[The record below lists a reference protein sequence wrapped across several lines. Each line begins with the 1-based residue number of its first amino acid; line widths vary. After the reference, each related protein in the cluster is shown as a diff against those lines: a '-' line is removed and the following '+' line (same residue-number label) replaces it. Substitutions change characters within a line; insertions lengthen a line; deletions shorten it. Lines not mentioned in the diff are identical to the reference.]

1 MPWAQL
7 QLPDSQP
14 DESFGEGFYF
24 GVSKGPERG
33 TFTIEGWDSPPG
45 RIDFGDLSP
54 GGIFLGSIEE
64 RETLRRQR
72 EQLIAEAL
80 ETPEGRQAL
89 ASAMVEPI
97 RRAIGYQAIGR
108 KLLMVDELPQGA
120 YASYEKDVTVV
131 AEVVQ

>member
-7 QLPDSQP
+7 HLPESQP
-14 DESFGEGFYF
+14 DESFGEGFHF
-24 GVSKGPERG
+24 GVVKGPERG
-33 TFTIEGWDSPPG
+33 SFTIDGWDTSPG
-45 RIDFGDLSP
+45 SLDFGDVA
-54 GGIFLGSIEE
+54 GIGLGSIEE
-64 RETLRRQR
+64 RELVRRQR
-72 EQLIAEAL
+72 EELIAQAL

-97 RRAIGYQAIGR
+97 RRAMDYQSIGR

-120 YASYEKDVTVV
+120 YASYEKDTTVV